1 MTKAR
6 KIGSAIA
13 GFCSSERTCDRAA
26 SRVHAIAICD
36 VPLR

>member
-13 GFCSSERTCDRAA
+13 SFCSSERTC
-26 SRVHAIAICD
+26 
-36 VPLR
+36 